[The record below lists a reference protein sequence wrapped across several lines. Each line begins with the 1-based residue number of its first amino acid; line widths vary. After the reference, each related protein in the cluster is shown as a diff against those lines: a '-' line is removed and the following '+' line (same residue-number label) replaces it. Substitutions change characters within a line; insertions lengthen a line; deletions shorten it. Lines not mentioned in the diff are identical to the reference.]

1 MRRSSAIFVFT
12 LGLVCTIGHQSAAQA
27 RVTGAVYDSIAHAPL
42 TRATVQLI
50 ARDDPSRALSTESD
64 SSGRFSFD
72 AVPVGQYHLGFFHE
86 MLDSLGIDAPLK
98 EVTVAGTASV
108 SVNLGIPSASR
119 LRRAI
124 CGAQAIDETSAVI
137 TGSVRDPKGAPAPG
151 VTVSGDWFEYSIVR
165 GGMSRRLARRNA
177 TTNESGFYALCDVP
191 SGGVVAVVASKGTDS
206 TGTLEVQVPSD
217 GFLRHEIYLG
227 RGNAGRISGTVV
239 SAIGFKPLADAT
251 VSVVGGPQVRT
262 NERGEFTITNAPEGT
277 RMVEVR
283 ALGYYPDRRYL
294 NIVGSA
300 APARFTLSTL
310 KAVLD
315 TVKIR
320 ASRLALDEGF
330 TRRVRMGQGKFIGP
344 EEVVRANPINTT
356 DLFRRVPGVRMDD
369 PKLPILIRGAFDPTG
384 YCEAAVFIDGKYM
397 RTFTGE
403 DIDDYVPP
411 KNVAGIEVYSGA
423 FVPAEFQVGLSGCGA
438 IVIWTK

>member
-1 MRRSSAIFVFT
+1 MRRIAFLATVLIPQLAF
-12 LGLVCTIGHQSAAQA
+12 GQA
-27 RVTGAVYDSIAHAPL
+27 KVSGVVTDSLAHAPL
-42 TRATVQLI
+42 ARATVQLI
-50 ARDDPSRALSTESD
+50 ARGDPSRAMSTESD

-72 AVPVGQYHLGFFHE
+72 GVPVGQYHLGFFHE
-86 MLDSLGIDAPLK
+86 ILDSLGIDAPLK
-98 EVTVAGTASV
+98 EVTVAGTTPV
-108 SVNLGIPSASR
+108 TVQLGIPSASR
-119 LRRAI
+119 LKRAM
-124 CGAQAIDETSAVI
+124 CGAQATDETSAVI
-137 TGSVRDPKGAPAPG
+137 TGSVRNEKGAPAPA

-165 GGMSRRLARRNA
+165 GGMSRRLARRTA

-191 SGGVVAVVASKGTDS
+191 SGGVVALVANKGTDS

-227 RGNAGRISGTVV
+227 RANSGRITGTVV
-239 SAIGFKPLADAT
+239 SAIGLRPLAQAT
-251 VSVVGGPQVRT
+251 VSVIGGPQVRT
-262 NERGEFTITNAPEGT
+262 NDRGEFTLTNAPEGT
-277 RMVEVR
+277 RMIEVR
-283 ALGYYPDRRYL
+283 ALGYYPDRRHV
-294 NIVGSA
+294 NIIEGT
-300 APARFTLSTL
+300 APVRFTLSTL

-369 PKLPILIRGAFDPTG
+369 PRNAILIRGAFDPSG